1 MPTFVDLH
9 CHSTASDGTLPPREV
24 VRLAKRSN
32 LSALA
37 LTDHDTIAGCA
48 DAADEAKK
56 LGIDFLPGIEI
67 SAEFPHPATMHIL
80 GYGIDP
86 AHPTLKNLTATLL
99 SGRDNRN
106 PQIIAKLNDLGV
118 SITMEEVENE
128 ALGAQKAK
136 PDAPRK
142 PIGRPHIA
150 AVLVRKG
157 YVSSAQQAFDKYLAQ
172 GAPAYFDKER
182 LSPKQ
187 AIESI
192 HAAGGVAVLAHPF
205 QLRTT
210 NDAQLEQII
219 KNLADL
225 GLDGLEVLHSDHD
238 ESWINK
244 ISALADRYHLLKTGG
259 SDFHGHNKKD
269 IQLGLAR
276 TRRIPREYFDALTTR
291 IAHK

>member
-1 MPTFVDLH
+1 MASIPPTTTWL
-9 CHSTASDGTLPPREV
+9 
-24 VRLAKRSN
+24 
-32 LSALA
+32 
-37 LTDHDTIAGCA
+37 
-48 DAADEAKK
+48 
-56 LGIDFLPGIEI
+56 
-67 SAEFPHPATMHIL
+67 
-80 GYGIDP
+80 
-86 AHPTLKNLTATLL
+86 NLTATLL

-182 LSPKQ
+182 LTAKQ

-205 QLRTT
+205 QLRTN

-238 ESWINK
+238 ESWITK
-244 ISALADRYHLLKTGG
+244 ISALADRYNLLKTGG
-259 SDFHGHNKKD
+259 SDFHGHNKKTSSWV
-269 IQLGLAR
+269 LPA
-276 TRRIPREYFDALTTR
+276 PRPNPPRVFRQRLTTCIKSNAQVSFPSADGSPLVPGR
-291 IAHK
+291 GARKSELRSSCN